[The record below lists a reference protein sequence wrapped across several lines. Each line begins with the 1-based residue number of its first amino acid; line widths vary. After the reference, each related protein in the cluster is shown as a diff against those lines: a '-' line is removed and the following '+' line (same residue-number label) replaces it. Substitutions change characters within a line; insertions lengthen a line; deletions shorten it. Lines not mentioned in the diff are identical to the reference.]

1 MRREQQIFEKAHG
14 VGSECSGADL
24 IIWAVNGVVAKDS
37 PLCQSYRTGDHGTE
51 VRMPDKIAAAQLM
64 VKMCGWANPERVEL
78 SATDTLA
85 EFIQSIR
92 YSQDQSS
99 GRQRRSQLTQDWT
112 RALEEV
118 LPKQH

>member
-1 MRREQQIFEKAHG
+1 
-14 VGSECSGADL
+14 
-24 IIWAVNGVVAKDS
+24 
-37 PLCQSYRTGDHGTE
+37 
-51 VRMPDKIAAAQLM
+51 MPDKIAAAQLL

-112 RALEEV
+112 REWEEV
-118 LPKQH
+118 LPKPALSFVLRFRG